1 MATAK
6 MVSKDKSLN
15 KAMRLYLKEISKI
28 PLLTQE
34 EEKELGY
41 RTQKGDRDALQKLI
55 ESNLRFVIKIAKKYR
70 ASGLPFLDLI
80 NEGNCGLIEAANR
93 FDPDRGVRFT
103 SYAVWWIRQAILH
116 YLSRASHAFR
126 VSPKAANIAYRVAK
140 VLNKN
145 KSDQIDPPSREALA
159 LEVGVSLHEL
169 NTSLEAN
176 APTFSLDRP
185 FDEAGELTLSDVL
198 EQMTIPSA
206 EENVMATFLKDKL
219 NLSLEGLTVM
229 EERILRLRF
238 GLDDDTPLTLR
249 EIGLMLNLSRERI
262 RQIEAQALRKL
273 RESLRESSLSSY
285 LN

>member
-1 MATAK
+1 
-6 MVSKDKSLN
+6 
-15 KAMRLYLKEISKI
+15 
-28 PLLTQE
+28 
-34 EEKELGY
+34 
-41 RTQKGDRDALQKLI
+41 
-55 ESNLRFVIKIAKKYR
+55 
-70 ASGLPFLDLI
+70 
-80 NEGNCGLIEAANR
+80 
-93 FDPDRGVRFT
+93 
-103 SYAVWWIRQAILH
+103 
-116 YLSRASHAFR
+116 
-126 VSPKAANIAYRVAK
+126 
-140 VLNKN
+140 
-145 KSDQIDPPSREALA
+145 
-159 LEVGVSLHEL
+159 
-169 NTSLEAN
+169 LEAN

-229 EERILRLRF
+229 EEKILRLRF

>member
-1 MATAK
+1 
-6 MVSKDKSLN
+6 
-15 KAMRLYLKEISKI
+15 MRLYLKEISKI
-28 PLLTQE
+28 PLLTVE
-34 EEKELGY
+34 EERELGY
-41 RTQKGDRDALQKLI
+41 RTQAGDKDALQKLI

-80 NEGNCGLIEAANR
+80 NEGNCGLIEAAHR

-116 YLSRASHAFR
+116 YLSRASHVFR
-126 VSPKAANIAYRVAK
+126 ISPKAANIAYRVAK

-145 KSDQIDPPSREALA
+145 KSDQIEPPSREALA
-159 LEVGVSLHEL
+159 QEVGVSLREL
-169 NTSLEAN
+169 NSSLEAN

-185 FDEAGELTLSDVL
+185 FDEAGELSLGDVL

-206 EENVMATFLKDKL
+206 EKDVMASLLKDKL
-219 NLSLEGLTVM
+219 NLSLEGLSVM
-229 EERILRLRF
+229 EEKILRLRF

-273 RESLRESSLSSY
+273 RESLSQSSLSSY